1 MSIRRAQE
9 IGQGSADALLL
20 ALASLQGRIARRLS
34 LLATQLRTGPDGR
47 ILNTVE
53 NITIVEQII
62 AEAKASMIDE
72 EFVDALAVYLTSFD
86 AITGEVIDEF
96 DEDLDEDVL
105 RATDRAFKGGM
116 ADALTNPE
124 TYGSSIWRPL
134 ANTLILGVVSE
145 SLLSTT
151 VEAATQQ
158 VESAAAVEAVESDVA
173 TAPSTLGRTIT
184 QGVADQIGAE
194 FFLYQ
199 GRPIRTTRPFC
210 REREGKVWHRREIE
224 EWGRKAAAG
233 EDLDGNGNPGWA
245 GMVEG
250 TNAQTIFLYLGGWY
264 GGREGCRHVLI
275 PVPRRDVPAEDLARM
290 RAAGYLED

>member
-9 IGQGSADALLL
+9 VGQGSADALLL
-20 ALASLQGRIARRLS
+20 ALAALQGRIAQRLAS
-34 LLATQLRTGPDGR
+34 LATRLQTGSDGR
-47 ILNTVE
+47 ILNTVG

-62 AEAKASMIDE
+62 AEAKATMIDE
-72 EFVDALAVYLTSFD
+72 PFVEALSEYLSSFD
-86 AITGEVIDEF
+86 TITNEVIDEF

-105 RATDRAFKGGM
+105 RATDRLYKGSM

-124 TYGSSIWRPL
+124 TYGSSLWRPL
-134 ANTLILGVVSE
+134 ANTLVLGVVSE
-145 SLLSTT
+145 NILSGT
-151 VEAATQQ
+151 VEAVTDQ
-158 VESAAAVEAVESDVA
+158 VTSSSIVQAVEGDVA
-173 TAPSTLGRTIT
+173 TATSTLGRTIT
-184 QGVADQIGAE
+184 QGVADQICAE

-199 GRPIRTTRPFC
+199 GRPIRTTRAFC
-210 REREGKVWHRREIE
+210 AEREGRVWHRREIE
-224 EWGRKAAAG
+224 EWGRAAAAG

-275 PVPRRDVPAEDLARM
+275 PVPRRDVPEEDLSRM
-290 RAAGYLED
+290 RDIGYIE

>member
-9 IGQGSADALLL
+9 VGQGSADALLV
-20 ALASLQGRIARRLS
+20 ALAALQGRIAQRLAS
-34 LLATQLRTGPDGR
+34 LASRLQTGNDGR
-47 ILNTVE
+47 ILNTVG

-62 AEAKASMIDE
+62 AEAKATMIDE
-72 EFVDALAVYLTSFD
+72 PFVEALAEYLSSFD
-86 AITGEVIDEF
+86 TITNEVIEQF

-105 RATDRAFKGGM
+105 RATDRLYKGSM

-124 TYGSSIWRPL
+124 TYGSSLWRPL
-134 ANTLILGVVSE
+134 ANTLVLGVVSE
-145 SLLSTT
+145 NALSAT
-151 VEAATQQ
+151 VEAVTDQ
-158 VESAAAVEAVESDVA
+158 VTSASIVQAVEGDVA
-173 TAPSTLGRTIT
+173 TATSTLGRTIT

-199 GRPIRTTRPFC
+199 GRPIRTTRVFC
-210 REREGKVWHRREIE
+210 AEREGRVWHRREIE
-224 EWGRKAAAG
+224 EWGRRAAAG
-233 EDLDGNGNPGWA
+233 EDIDGNGNPGWA

-275 PVPRRDVPAEDLARM
+275 PVPRRDVPEEDLSRM
-290 RAAGYLED
+290 RDLGYIE

>member
-199 GRPIRTTRPFC
+199 GRPIRTTRVFC

-275 PVPRRDVPAEDLARM
+275 PVPRRDVPQEDLNRM
-290 RAAGYLED
+290 RAAGYID